1 LWNPQ
6 IEEERMQKAA
16 LIGKRIRLL
25 RLERGLSQVDIEK
38 AAGISRSHLSNIE
51 SGKIENPGLH
61 TLERISAAL
70 KVSVSYLFHFDE
82 QSLKRRVLAVEKRK
96 KEQKRKKQVLE
107 QREKE
112 IRRLKKELRKLKKK
126 Q

>member
-1 LWNPQ
+1 
-6 IEEERMQKAA
+6 MKKAA

-25 RLERGLSQVDIEK
+25 RMERGLCQVDIEK
-38 AAGISRSHLSNIE
+38 AAGVSRSHLSKIE

-61 TLERISAAL
+61 TLEKIAEAL

-82 QSLKRRVLAVEKRK
+82 RSLKRRVLEVETRK
-96 KEQKRKKQVLE
+96 KEQKRKKEVLE

-112 IRRLKKELRKLKKK
+112 IRRLKKELRKLKNK
-126 Q
+126 